1 MRSNIQKRK
10 IEIASSPSLQ
20 QISPPPNRMSALPPT
35 FYIATWVNYH
45 GDLTSDSKIFT
56 TISSIQDF
64 FLAGYRILSS
74 NDEDA
79 YMEATVEIPQ
89 EVQKYTAGTYMFHY
103 SDMSFS
109 IVQTTQEEFLKHV
122 IQKLPSIGHIL
133 YV

>member
-1 MRSNIQKRK
+1 M
-10 IEIASSPSLQ
+10 P
-20 QISPPPNRMSALPPT
+20 ALPPT

-64 FLAGYRILSS
+64 FLAGYRILAS

-89 EVQKYTAGTYMFHY
+89 EVHKYTGGTYMFHY

-109 IVQTTQEEFLKHV
+109 IVQTTQEEFLKHAL
-122 IQKLPSIGHIL
+122 QKLPSIGHIL